1 MTAPVARWD
10 FRCNAEGLSEDVIL
24 ASITRIAK
32 HFVFQ
37 EEKGGTTGYLH
48 YQGRMSLI
56 KKARKAELMKLW
68 STLELPWPL
77 PNYLEPTVDAVHKS
91 SDFTYVTKEET
102 RVRGP
107 WSDKDKSAYVP
118 RQYRS
123 LMQNL
128 YPYQREIF
136 DSAQVFDT
144 RSINFIYCSRGNIGK
159 STVASLC
166 ELYGTGMDLPPANDM
181 EKLIQSACNLCMA
194 KNIRNPSPFFVD
206 LPRAM
211 DKSKLYGI
219 YSAIEQIKKGKLYD
233 MRYNYTEWWIDSP
246 QIWVFSNREP
256 DLGMLSLDR
265 WKLWTVDEGM
275 ALVAYVP
282 GKPNFSFSVGNADGG
297 VRTTAEGSV
306 QTEDP
311 NEDSDWV
318 FV

>member
-10 FRCNAEGLSEDVIL
+10 FRCNAEGLTEDIIL
-24 ASITRIAK
+24 ESIKRIAK

-68 STLELPWPL
+68 KTLDLTWPL

-91 SDFTYVTKEET
+91 SDFSYVTKEDT
-102 RVRGP
+102 RTRGP
-107 WSDKDKSAYVP
+107 WADNLMSKWVP
-118 RQYRS
+118 PQYR
-123 LMQNL
+123 QAVEDL
-128 YPYQREIF
+128 YPYQRHIF
-136 DSAQVFDT
+136 DTSTVFDT
-144 RSINFIYCSRGNIGK
+144 RTINFLYCPLGNIGK
-159 STVASLC
+159 STITSWCVLHGKGVVLPSVNDAQALVQGACSLC
-166 ELYGTGMDLPPANDM
+166 HG
-181 EKLIQSACNLCMA
+181 
-194 KNIRNPSPFFVD
+194 KNERYPSPIFVD
-206 LPRAM
+206 LPRCQ

-219 YSAIEQIKKGKLYD
+219 FSAIEQIKNGYLYD
-233 MRYNYTEWWIDSP
+233 LRYKYTEWWIASP

-265 WKLWTVDEGM
+265 WRVWTVDEGM

-282 GKPNFSFSVGNADGG
+282 GKPNFSRTVGNAEGT
-297 VRTTAEGSV
+297 VRSTAEGSV
-306 QTEDP
+306 QTDDP
-311 NEDSDWV
+311 DEDSDWV

>member
-1 MTAPVARWD
+1 MTTPVARWD
-10 FRCNAEGLSEDVIL
+10 FRCSKEGLTEDIIL
-24 ASITRIAK
+24 ESIKRIAK

-68 STLELPWPL
+68 KTLDLAWPL

-91 SDFTYVTKEET
+91 SDFSYVTKEDT
-102 RVRGP
+102 RVAGP
-107 WSDKDKSAYVP
+107 WSDKDKSVYIP
-118 RQYRS
+118 RQYRH
-123 LMQNL
+123 LMENL
-128 YPYQREIF
+128 YPYQRVIF
-136 DSAQVFDT
+136 DSAQTFDT
-144 RSINFIYCSRGNIGK
+144 RSINFIYCPRGNIGK

-166 ELYGTGMDLPPANDM
+166 ELYGTGIDLPPANDM

-233 MRYNYTEWWIDSP
+233 MRYSYTEWWIDSP

-275 ALVAYVP
+275 ALVAYIP
-282 GKPNFSFSVGNADGG
+282 GKPNFSG
-297 VRTTAEGSV
+297 
-306 QTEDP
+306 
-311 NEDSDWV
+311 
-318 FV
+318 